1 MPARKP
7 PPNDLLDDEFTDEE
21 EAPHGGEPLFIPRRK
36 RGVSIKCNPLK
47 ALSALNDCLNDL
59 RRCGTQDEITAN
71 ANRGRAIAE
80 ILRTYFVIYDIQI
93 LKKQYEDLDRD
104 MKSLKTLH
112 KPQLHDGTGFTQ

>member
-1 MPARKP
+1 MPAKKP
-7 PPNDLLDDEFTDEE
+7 PSEPLDSDFADEE
-21 EAPHGGEPLFIPRRK
+21 ESSSGGELPFIPRRR
-36 RGVSIKCNPLK
+36 RGLKIKCNPHK

-80 ILRTYFVIYDIQI
+80 LLRTYFVIYDIQI

-104 MKSLKTLH
+104 MKRLKTLH
-112 KPQLHDGTGFTQ
+112 QPQQHDGAGFTQ